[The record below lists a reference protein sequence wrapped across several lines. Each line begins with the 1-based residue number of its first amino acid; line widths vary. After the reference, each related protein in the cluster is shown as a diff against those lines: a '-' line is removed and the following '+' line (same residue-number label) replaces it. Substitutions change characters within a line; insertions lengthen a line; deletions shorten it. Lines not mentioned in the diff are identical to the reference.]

1 MWESDDELNDE
12 FGAQPPFIQVWS
24 PVLPPIFSVFYFG
37 PVTIVAGHGL
47 LHKYG
52 STGKYL
58 NKNKYRF
65 LQIKKKIVINI
76 FINI

>member
-37 PVTIVAGHGL
+37 PVTIVAVHGHML
-47 LHKYG
+47 LHKNG

-58 NKNKYRF
+58 NKNKY
-65 LQIKKKIVINI
+65 L
-76 FINI
+76 